1 VLAECR
7 ADLARDGFRTNDAN
21 VLDPLAH
28 RIASD
33 AQIRVTFIATDRT
46 VLGES
51 DEDQRTMENHA
62 TRPEVVPALARRP
75 GDSVRHSN
83 TVRSGLTEFVVP

>member
-1 VLAECR
+1 MLAECR

-62 TRPEVVPALARRP
+62 DRPESCP
-75 GDSVRHSN
+75 
-83 TVRSGLTEFVVP
+83 RSRGGRAIASAIRIRSDRTLTEFVVP

>member
-1 VLAECR
+1 MPLRIALAIRMTAGPRAAECR

-21 VLDPLAH
+21 VLDPLAP

-33 AQIRVTFIATDRT
+33 GQIRVTFITTART

-51 DEDQRTMENHA
+51 DEDQPRWRT
-62 TRPEVVPALARRP
+62 TRPSPRLCPPREAAGR
-75 GDSVRHSN
+75 
-83 TVRSGLTEFVVP
+83 